1 MCAMMGLSAGSKNK
15 PADEKKGY
23 SMPSSISTRSIANVT
38 VSFGALANFEA
49 KIYAAAREEGSGLNL
64 VAIVDGKVVKPTQQY
79 AVNGKVISWDN
90 LERGIEVGDDSFIVI
105 SKSDIEATKA
115 KTNKTVAITKF
126 VPLFD
131 PLFFDKSY
139 VLTPNPDKK
148 DKNPNAPSIVS
159 YALLLKV
166 MEVNGLVG
174 QAKLEMRGKEHN
186 VIVRA
191 SAGRLMLHTLFNAS
205 EIRTVEVKRPTFA
218 ITDELVAAGTTLVN
232 TLLGTFEPKALVSES
247 DEALNKLISRKIA
260 ESKGQAVPA
269 DSTTEAPVANE
280 SDALLAALTASL
292 HAVGAKVVKNE
303 KVTA

>member
-1 MCAMMGLSAGSKNK
+1 MAT
-15 PADEKKGY
+15 
-23 SMPSSISTRSIANVT
+23 SISTRSIANVT

-49 KIYAAAREEGSGLNL
+49 KIFAAAREEGSGLNL
-64 VAIVDGKVVKPTQQY
+64 VAVVDGKAQKPTQQY
-79 AVNGKVISWDN
+79 AVNGKVIPFND
-90 LERGIEVGDDSFIVI
+90 LLRGVELGDDSFVVI
-105 SKSDIEATKA
+105 PKDDIEACKA
-115 KTNKTVAITKF
+115 KTNKTVAISKF
-126 VPLFD
+126 IPLAEVD

-139 VLTPNPDKK
+139 VLAPNKDKK
-148 DKNPNAPSIVS
+148 DKNPNAPAIVS

-186 VIVRA
+186 VIIRA

-205 EIRTVEVKRPTFA
+205 EIRTVEILRPTFE
-218 ITDELVAAGTTLVN
+218 ITDQLVAAGSALVS
-232 TLLGTFEPKALVSES
+232 TLLGSFEPKALVSDS

-269 DSTTEAPVANE
+269 DTASAAPVANE

-292 HAVGAKVVKNE
+292 HAVGAKVVKDE
-303 KVTA
+303 TVTV